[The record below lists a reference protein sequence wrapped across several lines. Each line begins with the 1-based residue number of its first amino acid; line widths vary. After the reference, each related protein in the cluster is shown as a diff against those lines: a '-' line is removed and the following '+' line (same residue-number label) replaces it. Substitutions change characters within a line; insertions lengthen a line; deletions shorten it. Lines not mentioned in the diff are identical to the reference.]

1 MDKITNKITVV
12 FALLLLAGLGA
23 FGFFKVT
30 AYLDLYNYNKDMKAA
45 ITDAKTDSSDLA
57 SEITEAKLLFQE
69 TNSVKN
75 DNLASVFPASE
86 DLTSLTRAFD
96 EFSTENNFSNSPF
109 FISSI
114 SYQDSE
120 ASIDGAY
127 MILPFTIKVES
138 SKDNFYEF
146 LDYIGSSGNLDS
158 GIRLM
163 DITNVSSTFVEDEN
177 DNISFSLSV
186 NAYFQK

>member
-1 MDKITNKITVV
+1 M
-12 FALLLLAGLGA
+12 
-23 FGFFKVT
+23 
-30 AYLDLYNYNKDMKAA
+30 
-45 ITDAKTDSSDLA
+45 
-57 SEITEAKLLFQE
+57 
-69 TNSVKN
+69 
-75 DNLASVFPASE
+75 
-86 DLTSLTRAFD
+86 AFD